1 MAKVKTLVDFHDK
14 TNIDP
19 KTGFAKLVPAGTTI
33 DLDRDRHVELAARR
47 IVPKPGEVVEEA
59 QSANGGSK

>member
-19 KTGFAKLVPAGTTI
+19 KTGFPKLVPAGSTI
-33 DLDRDRHVELAARR
+33 DIDRDRHVELAARR
-47 IVPKPGEVVEEA
+47 IVPPLGAVVEEA
-59 QSANGGSK
+59 PVTNGASK